1 MKKPMKICSIGAGY
15 VGGPTMVVIAEPC
28 PEIEVVV
35 VDVNPERIAAWNSDR
50 LPVYEPG
57 LEEIVQKIRGR
68 NLTFSTDEDEAIR
81 TSDIIFLAVNTPTK
95 TYGEGAGRA
104 SDLTYIEN
112 AVRRIAQVATTD
124 KIIVEKSTI
133 PVRTAEKI
141 RRILGTN
148 PHHCHF
154 EILSNP
160 EFMAEGTAVEDLR
173 NPDRIL
179 IGGDDTPQGK
189 AAIQK
194 LVDIYAHWV
203 PRERILVQN
212 LWSSELSKLA
222 SNAFLA
228 QRISSINALS
238 ALCERSGADIDEISQ
253 AIGADSRIGQKF
265 LKSSIGF
272 GGSCFKKDLL
282 NLIYLCEH
290 AGLTEVAHYWQKV
303 VDMNEYQKNRFAC
316 FIEEKLFG
324 TLSGKKIAI
333 FGFAFK
339 KDTND
344 TRETPAITV
353 CQDLL
358 EEQAVLAIC
367 DPKVPEST
375 IRRDLQGSPSENIQV
390 VQDPYEA
397 SRQAHAIVIL
407 TEWEEWVSLDYAAI
421 FQNMKQPA
429 FIFDGRNLL
438 DAKQLRA
445 IGFEVYGIGK
455 PRS

>member
-1 MKKPMKICSIGAGY
+1 MKPSLKICSIGAGY
-15 VGGPTMVVIAEPC
+15 VGGPTMVIIAQQC

-35 VDVNPERIAAWNSDR
+35 VDVNPERIAAWNSDQ

-57 LEEIVQKIRGR
+57 LAEIVQKIRGR

-104 SDLTYIEN
+104 SDLTYIES
-112 AVRRIAQVATTD
+112 AVRRIAEVATTD

-141 RRILGTN
+141 RRILETN

-160 EFMAEGTAVEDLR
+160 EFMAEGTAVEDLQH
-173 NPDRIL
+173 PDRIL
-179 IGGDDTPQGK
+179 IGGNDTPQGK
-189 AAIQK
+189 AALQK

-203 PRERILVQN
+203 PRERILTQN
-212 LWSSELSKLA
+212 VWSSELSKLA

-228 QRISSINALS
+228 QRVSSINALS
-238 ALCERSGADIDEISQ
+238 ALCEQSGADIDEISQ
-253 AIGADSRIGQKF
+253 AIGADSRIGSKF

-290 AGLTEVAHYWQKV
+290 AGLTEVAHYWKQV
-303 VDMNEYQKNRFAC
+303 VDMNEYQKHRFAR

-358 EEQAVLAIC
+358 EEQALLSIC

-375 IRRDLQGSPSENIQV
+375 IRRDLQGCSSENIQV
-390 VQDPYEA
+390 VHDPYEA
-397 SRQAHAIVIL
+397 ARQAHAIVLL
-407 TEWEEWVSLDYAAI
+407 TEWEEWVPLDYQAI

-429 FIFDGRNLL
+429 FVFDGRNLL
-438 DAKQLRA
+438 DANQLRR
-445 IGFEVYGIGK
+445 IGFEIYGIGK
-455 PRS
+455 PRI